1 MGKRVEPFPGCSHP
15 SLTVITIIALIR
27 TDGQIARAF
36 FSEEYKAD
44 YALATLDKP
53 YVAFIDG
60 IVMGGTCAA
69 ANAHCHTD
77 IFTQNKTRLV
87 T

>member
-1 MGKRVEPFPGCSHP
+1 MII
-15 SLTVITIIALIR
+15 TVTR

-60 IVMGGTCAA
+60 IVMGGTFRQTRTVTPTRPPTTRAA
-69 ANAHCHTD
+69 TW
-77 IFTQNKTRLV
+77 
-87 T
+87 